1 MEENKSKC
9 KLYLNVDGVLL
20 TSKNTRAADGAE
32 KLIDYVLSNYDCY
45 WLTTHCRD
53 GNCNQVLS
61 LLTQYFSGDIM
72 EKLKKIKPTKWD
84 TLKTEG
90 IDLNSHFY
98 WLDDYVFEAEKKI
111 LDQHCRH
118 YSLILVNLDNEN
130 ELLQK
135 IRFIENQK
143 LAGLL
148 PWTYHFKKDVY
159 SMSFKE
165 RLLFNLGVIRANYSF
180 KNLENMSR
188 EELIEA
194 IKHLKKPWWNFLFF
208 WGY

>member
-1 MEENKSKC
+1 MEDKGSKR
-9 KLYLNVDGVLL
+9 KLYLDVDGVLL
-20 TSKNTRAADGAE
+20 TTKNTRVADGAE
-32 KLIDYVLSNYDCY
+32 EFIDYVLSNYDCY
-45 WLTTHCRD
+45 WLSSHCRD
-53 GNCNQVLS
+53 GNSDRILG
-61 LLTQYFSGDIM
+61 LLAQYFPDDVM
-72 EKLKKIKPTKWD
+72 DKLTKIKPTKWE

-90 IDLNSHFY
+90 IDLESDFY
-98 WLDDYVFEAEKKI
+98 WLDDYAFDAEKKI

-130 ELLQK
+130 ELLEK

-143 LAGLL
+143 LNGFL
-148 PWTYHFKKDVY
+148 PSAYHFSKGLY

-165 RLLFNLGVIRANYSF
+165 RLLFNWGAYRIQYTS
-180 KNLENMSR
+180 KNTENLSR